1 MTQRPKTPGQKIGPY
16 VLRRK
21 LGEGAM
27 GVVWLAV
34 DPSLRRE
41 VAIKLLQ
48 QEYTRDER
56 MVGRFLRE
64 AQSAAKLNHPNTVAI
79 HHVGESAGT
88 VFIVMEWVDGG
99 NLLDYLDTHGR
110 MPWLEA
116 TRVVRDAATG
126 LRAAHEVGLIHRD
139 IKPSNLMRTSR
150 GVIKVVDFGLARPI
164 DQRSNITL
172 QGTVIGTPEYMSPEQ
187 CVGADLD
194 ARSDLYSLL
203 CTYYRLL
210 SGEAP
215 FGADDIGKVLYEQ
228 RHAPFPDV
236 RRLVPDL
243 PEAIGH
249 ILSRGT
255 RKAPA
260 ERFQSAAELISE
272 LNLVL
277 GTQANSAPAMP
288 GVSGDAPTV
297 LPASDGVA
305 SLETPVSP
313 LASTVLPPNN
323 LPVQLTSFVGRR
335 REMDEVKQLLT
346 KSRLLTLIGPGGS
359 GKTRLSLEVAGE
371 LLEDHSDGVW
381 VVEFAV
387 QSDPALVPQR
397 VATALDVREEPGRP
411 LTDTLVNFLRR
422 KSLLLVLDNCEHLR
436 AACAQLTETLLRNCP
451 DLRFLVSSREALH
464 VGGEKIYSV
473 PSLAL
478 PDLKPLSST
487 QADLATAL
495 VQFEEVRNCEAVQLF
510 VDRAASSQSR
520 FALTDTNAMAVAQ
533 ICRRLD
539 GIPLAIELAAARVK
553 MLTVQQ
559 IAARLDDSIRLLTRG
574 TETVLPRQ
582 QTLRATMDWS
592 YELLAEKERV
602 LFRRL
607 AVFAGGLALEACE
620 SVCAGSGLQQDEVL
634 DLLSELV
641 DKSLVSVAETNGDEQ
656 VRYRLLETIR
666 QYAREKLDDS
676 ADAENARGRHR
687 EFFLALAEEAGNQLA
702 GPEQGAWLQQLETE
716 HDNLR
721 IVMEWAVTGDVNLG
735 ARLAKALWRFWEL
748 RGYWKEGLR
757 WLEYYLSG
765 GAALATDLRAAA
777 LDAAGNLASCQGD
790 HNRAK
795 MLFEEQLTLEQQL
808 GGEHGIADSLHNL
821 ASVAWKHSDYGA
833 ARALEEKNL
842 TIRRTL
848 ADKSAIAASLHALG
862 TFAHE
867 QGDYPQ
873 AAALY
878 EESLA
883 IRRQLG
889 DTRSIATLLNN
900 MGNLAQ
906 TQGDSEK
913 VRALQEE
920 SLAIRRKIGDK
931 AGIAQSLNNLAVLA
945 QEQADYNRARALL
958 EESLA
963 IDRELGNKK
972 GVAISLRNYG
982 ELMQLQGEFA
992 RAHGLYQQS
1001 LMLFRELDD
1010 KLGITACVEGF
1021 AVLATLQNQADRA
1034 ARLFGIAEALRE
1046 SLGTAQPVSFD
1057 AAEYN
1062 AKLAATRAQLGEVAI
1077 TTAWSQARALGT
1089 ERAISYAL
1097 ERVDSRDAASA

>member
-34 DPSLRRE
+34 DPNLRRE

-79 HHVGESAGT
+79 YHVGESAGA

-99 NLLDYLDTHGR
+99 NLLDHLDTHGR
-110 MPWLEA
+110 MPWPEA
-116 TRVVRDAATG
+116 TRVIRDAATG
-126 LRAAHEVGLIHRD
+126 LMAAHKVGLIHRD

-150 GVIKVVDFGLARPI
+150 GVIKVVDFGLARRV

-243 PEAIGH
+243 PETIGH
-249 ILSRGT
+249 ILRRGT
-255 RKAPA
+255 QKAPA

-277 GTQANSAPAMP
+277 GPQADSALAMP
-288 GVSGDAPTV
+288 DVSGDAPTV
-297 LPASDGVA
+297 LPASEGAA
-305 SLETPVSP
+305 SLATPSP
-313 LASTVLPPNN
+313 LTPTVLPPNN
-323 LPVQLTSFVGRR
+323 LPVQLTSFVGRQ

-346 KSRLLTLIGPGGS
+346 KSRLVTLIGPGGS

-371 LLEDHSDGVW
+371 LLEDQPDGVW

-411 LTDTLVNFLRR
+411 LTDTLVKFLRR
-422 KSLLLVLDNCEHLR
+422 KSVLLVLDNCEHLR

-464 VGGEKIYSV
+464 VGGETIYSV

-478 PDLKPLSST
+478 PELKPPPST

-559 IAARLDDSIRLLTRG
+559 IDARLDDSIRLLTRG
-574 TETVLPRQ
+574 TETALPRQ

-592 YELLAEKERV
+592 YELLAEKEDRK
-602 LFRRL
+602 
-607 AVFAGGLALEACE
+607 
-620 SVCAGSGLQQDEVL
+620 SVV
-634 DLLSELV
+634 
-641 DKSLVSVAETNGDEQ
+641 
-656 VRYRLLETIR
+656 
-666 QYAREKLDDS
+666 
-676 ADAENARGRHR
+676 
-687 EFFLALAEEAGNQLA
+687 
-702 GPEQGAWLQQLETE
+702 
-716 HDNLR
+716 
-721 IVMEWAVTGDVNLG
+721 
-735 ARLAKALWRFWEL
+735 
-748 RGYWKEGLR
+748 
-757 WLEYYLSG
+757 
-765 GAALATDLRAAA
+765 
-777 LDAAGNLASCQGD
+777 
-790 HNRAK
+790 
-795 MLFEEQLTLEQQL
+795 
-808 GGEHGIADSLHNL
+808 
-821 ASVAWKHSDYGA
+821 
-833 ARALEEKNL
+833 
-842 TIRRTL
+842 
-848 ADKSAIAASLHALG
+848 
-862 TFAHE
+862 
-867 QGDYPQ
+867 
-873 AAALY
+873 
-878 EESLA
+878 
-883 IRRQLG
+883 
-889 DTRSIATLLNN
+889 
-900 MGNLAQ
+900 
-906 TQGDSEK
+906 
-913 VRALQEE
+913 
-920 SLAIRRKIGDK
+920 
-931 AGIAQSLNNLAVLA
+931 
-945 QEQADYNRARALL
+945 
-958 EESLA
+958 
-963 IDRELGNKK
+963 
-972 GVAISLRNYG
+972 
-982 ELMQLQGEFA
+982 
-992 RAHGLYQQS
+992 
-1001 LMLFRELDD
+1001 
-1010 KLGITACVEGF
+1010 
-1021 AVLATLQNQADRA
+1021 
-1034 ARLFGIAEALRE
+1034 
-1046 SLGTAQPVSFD
+1046 
-1057 AAEYN
+1057 
-1062 AKLAATRAQLGEVAI
+1062 
-1077 TTAWSQARALGT
+1077 
-1089 ERAISYAL
+1089 
-1097 ERVDSRDAASA
+1097 